1 MTKDPFGDYKPLT
14 KEEIKYFCNFKP
26 EDITFEQ
33 LVDWFGNTVNDSN
46 GERHTNQAKSK
57 YNISDTLTLYP
68 SDYKLI
74 KDQKGVKTTL
84 GRLIFN
90 KVFIEG
96 LQFENIFDYQNKVL
110 KAGDFGKFD
119 AQIASALKEDIITT
133 KKMIEYI
140 NLRDWFTLQL
150 HGVITT
156 SFTIGVLRTP
166 PEIKKMKKQLFDE
179 NREAINNGD
188 NRVVEEIEKKLIKET
203 QNILKDDIGMD
214 LYNSGAR
221 GSVGNHL
228 KNILISRGAIANP
241 VTGKYDIIENS
252 LLDGIEKK
260 DITPHSNT
268 IVTGA
273 YPKSVDS
280 SSGH

>member
-1 MTKDPFGDYKPLT
+1 
-14 KEEIKYFCNFKP
+14 
-26 EDITFEQ
+26 
-33 LVDWFGNTVNDSN
+33 
-46 GERHTNQAKSK
+46 
-57 YNISDTLTLYP
+57 
-68 SDYKLI
+68 
-74 KDQKGVKTTL
+74 
-84 GRLIFN
+84 
-90 KVFIEG
+90 
-96 LQFENIFDYQNKVL
+96 
-110 KAGDFGKFD
+110 
-119 AQIASALKEDIITT
+119 
-133 KKMIEYI
+133 MIEYI

-273 YPKSVDS
+273 YPKSV
-280 SSGH
+280 